1 VNRSKG
7 IPAYLVIDMTTQN
20 VEVVRLDTGIKY
32 TTAEHFSRN
41 LYRYIRFRYPT
52 YMFETPSFEID
63 DSGNPYWIC
72 SRKIKTIG
80 LFGGE
85 DVGGAVLVNAETG
98 ECTYYDIKSVP
109 EWVDHVYNADL
120 IVRQYDYY
128 GRYHNGFIN
137 SILGQK
143 DVRVTTSGYNYIALN
158 DDVFMYTGVTSVTSD
173 ESNIGFILSN
183 QRTKETRYYSCAGA
197 EEYSAMQSAEGIVQ
211 QMSYVST
218 FPILLNIS
226 GEPTYFMSLKD
237 NAGLVKTYAMV
248 NMKQYQIVAT
258 GTTLQ
263 TCETAYI
270 QQLVQNKIIS
280 GDAGAAVTAS
290 GSASGKVAEIRSAV
304 LDGNTYYF
312 IRLENDAV
320 FYAVSA
326 SSCREAVTLS
336 VGDEIEI
343 TYTAADGKPSIIDA
357 YSITIGG
364 KTSVVEQTDNGSAGG
379 TADNAGAAG

>member
-1 VNRSKG
+1 
-7 IPAYLVIDMTTQN
+7 
-20 VEVVRLDTGIKY
+20 
-32 TTAEHFSRN
+32 
-41 LYRYIRFRYPT
+41 
-52 YMFETPSFEID
+52 
-63 DSGNPYWIC
+63 
-72 SRKIKTIG
+72 
-80 LFGGE
+80 
-85 DVGGAVLVNAETG
+85 
-98 ECTYYDIKSVP
+98 
-109 EWVDHVYNADL
+109 
-120 IVRQYDYY
+120 
-128 GRYHNGFIN
+128 
-137 SILGQK
+137 
-143 DVRVTTSGYNYIALN
+143 
-158 DDVFMYTGVTSVTSD
+158 
-173 ESNIGFILSN
+173 
-183 QRTKETRYYSCAGA
+183 
-197 EEYSAMQSAEGIVQ
+197 
-211 QMSYVST
+211 MSYVST

-379 TADNAGAAG
+379 TADNAGTAG